1 VAAIIPLQRWVSG
14 RRRYTTI
21 TGSFKPGLLDLGKWK
36 YIIFGGL
43 VVLVLALT
51 ILPFLTL
58 IVGSFMNRAGYFTVD
73 PIFSLEHWQ
82 FVFDDNF
89 FWVGLRTTLLIST
102 AAAFGS
108 PLLFILLAYILV
120 RTKWRGRILL
130 DLMIW
135 SSAAIPGILMGLGL
149 LLIFL
154 GTPGLNFLFGS
165 IWALII
171 VVLLQGNTTGVN
183 VSKGVLLQVGAEIEE
198 AARISGAN
206 WTMTFLRVMIPILM
220 PTLILLAMI
229 NFVSAAGAT
238 SSVVLIAS
246 RETMTLSLVALD
258 YATGG
263 LLEEASAVSVIIM
276 TFTTILVFLARWRG
290 LKLGV
295 QH

>member
-1 VAAIIPLQRWVSG
+1 MQSC
-14 RRRYTTI
+14 
-21 TGSFKPGLLDLGKWK
+21 
-36 YIIFGGL
+36 
-43 VVLVLALT
+43 
-51 ILPFLTL
+51 LPFLTL